1 LLGILAVTFV
11 TLLLAAVGV
20 ISWPLQIVVDV
31 IPVAFCLHLR
41 AQARR
46 AVAVARQRRRV
57 AVASD
62 VPAPTP
68 AAARW
73 SMPTPSAAAPATA
86 APVEEQPAAATG
98 TDDRIA
104 AEVADATDET
114 VTWEPVPVPRP
125 TYTMK
130 PPAPAYEA
138 DPTYAPPV
146 YASDPEPVDSGVDP
160 GMDAVVRA
168 DGETDLD
175 EILER
180 RWAVND

>member
-1 LLGILAVTFV
+1 LLGILAVTFI

-62 VPAPTP
+62 VPV
-68 AAARW
+68 
-73 SMPTPSAAAPATA
+73 AAPAAPRWTMLASA
-86 APVEEQPAAATG
+86 APAAEQQPVAATG
-98 TDDRIA
+98 TDERS
-104 AEVADATDET
+104 ADDT

-138 DPTYAPPV
+138 DPTYSPPV
-146 YASDPEPVDSGVDP
+146 YSPDSEPAEPGVE
-160 GMDAVVRA
+160 VVAAA